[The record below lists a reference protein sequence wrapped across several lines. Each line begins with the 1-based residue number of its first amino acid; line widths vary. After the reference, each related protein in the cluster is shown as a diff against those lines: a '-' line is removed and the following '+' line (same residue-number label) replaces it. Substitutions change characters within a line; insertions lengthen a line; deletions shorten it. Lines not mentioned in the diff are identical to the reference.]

1 MKFKHLFF
9 IPLIMILISVATS
22 IIAFRYS
29 KTLEQGYIKINQQE
43 TDVVFDGEYFVV
55 LGNLS
60 DSETFI
66 EVESTED
73 DIEITTYDE
82 ENNIIKDFQVI
93 IKEKDQPY
101 DNSIIKKVFSD
112 DLILIDEMEDYLF
125 YVGLE
130 EDKTYEFSMTQTD
143 SNNDDQYLD
152 LVLVNLPEHLYN
164 MKDLNEGISFTTL
177 VFAVLS
183 GLTLLGIAYIKK
195 ED

>member
-1 MKFKHLFF
+1 MKFRHLFF

-125 YVGLE
+125 YVELE

-143 SNNDDQYLD
+143 SNNDNQYLD